1 MQPTASSGRKQST
14 LEDRVGPA
22 NFCKL
27 TRVELWF
34 SILRSCVHRRTLS
47 EDENLF
53 SWAPSTKA
61 TVYPV

>member
-1 MQPTASSGRKQST
+1 M
-14 LEDRVGPA
+14 LEDGVGPA
-22 NFCKL
+22 SFCKL

-34 SILRSCVHRRTLS
+34 SILRSCVPWRTLS

-61 TVYPV
+61 TPYLV